1 MEIIAIIVVV
11 AIIFSIANVFGTAK
25 VRSTVSQD
33 PLIKQF
39 LIEPIERWGK
49 FDGSPEAERKADRA
63 MNSIVNNLA
72 MPRASS
78 HTMELY
84 RVALKK
90 NLYIPLA
97 AVYAYAVGE
106 YIDGGYSLVGGGAPE
121 ANQKVFMMRAAF
133 PALYN
138 LAASELPPKKS
149 EAALCI
155 SSNLLDAFLDSD
167 EIRSLLG

>member
-1 MEIIAIIVVV
+1 MEIIGIIFVIAIVVS
-11 AIIFSIANVFGTAK
+11 IIKIVGTAK
-25 VRSTVSQD
+25 ARSTIAQD

-39 LIEPIERWGK
+39 LIEPIESWGK
-49 FDGSPEAERKADRA
+49 FDGSPEAERKADKA
-63 MNSIVNNLA
+63 MDSIVNNLA
-72 MPRASS
+72 MPHASS

-84 RVALKK
+84 RAALKK

-121 ANQKVFMMRAAF
+121 ASQKVFMMQVAF

-167 EIRSLLG
+167 EVRSFLG

>member
-1 MEIIAIIVVV
+1 MEIIGIIVVV
-11 AIIFSIANVFGTAK
+11 AIIVSIIKIVGTAK
-25 VRSTVSQD
+25 AHSAVSQD

-39 LIEPIERWGK
+39 LIEPIEHWGK
-49 FDGSPEAERKADRA
+49 YDGSPEAERKADKA
-63 MNSIVNNLA
+63 MSSIANNLV
-72 MPRASS
+72 MPHASS
-78 HTMELY
+78 HTMQLY
-84 RVALKK
+84 RTALEK

-106 YIDGGYSLVGGGAPE
+106 YVDRGVPLAGTGTLE
-121 ANQKVFMMRAAF
+121 ANQTVFMMRATF

-155 SSNLLDAFLDSD
+155 SANLLDAFLDSN
-167 EIRSLLG
+167 EVRSHLG